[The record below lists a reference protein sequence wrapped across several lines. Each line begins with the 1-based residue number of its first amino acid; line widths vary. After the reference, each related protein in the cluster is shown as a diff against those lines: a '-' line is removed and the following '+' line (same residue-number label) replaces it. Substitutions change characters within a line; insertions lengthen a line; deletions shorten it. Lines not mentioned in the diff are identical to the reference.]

1 MKLEISSVRVG
12 GHEYKT
18 LRQALNAVHD
28 GIEGGIDAASGRVS
42 AELQKTLKRV
52 ADKLERKHGKAWN
65 PGGGRDTLSRR
76 SGQGL
81 RDIRNSIKTLPAAR
95 LSQVSGSIEA
105 AGHMAI
111 HETGGTIRAR
121 NGGFLTIPLPAA
133 LSSSGVPLRERA
145 RDWDNTFSARSK
157 RGSLLIFRREGRDV
171 VPLYILKESIRIR
184 PRLGLAKTLGEELP
198 HFERRVFDEIMDE
211 IEGEIG

>member
-1 MKLEISSVRVG
+1 MKLDIASVRVG
-12 GHEYKT
+12 GSSFKT
-18 LRQALNAVHD
+18 LRQALDAVHD

-42 AELQKTLKRV
+42 AELQKTLRRV
-52 ADKLERKHGKAWN
+52 ADKLERKHGKPWS
-65 PGGGRDTLSRR
+65 PGGGSDSTLSRR

-81 RDIRNSIKTLPAAR
+81 KDIRNSIKVLPAAR
-95 LSQVSGSIEA
+95 ISQVRGSIEA

-145 RDWDNTFSARSK
+145 RDWNDTFSARSK
-157 RGSLLIFRREGRDV
+157 RGSLLIFRREGREI

-184 PRLGLAKTLGEELP
+184 PRLGLAKAVAEELP
-198 HFERRVFDEIMDE
+198 HFERKIFNEIIDE
-211 IEGEIG
+211 IEGNI